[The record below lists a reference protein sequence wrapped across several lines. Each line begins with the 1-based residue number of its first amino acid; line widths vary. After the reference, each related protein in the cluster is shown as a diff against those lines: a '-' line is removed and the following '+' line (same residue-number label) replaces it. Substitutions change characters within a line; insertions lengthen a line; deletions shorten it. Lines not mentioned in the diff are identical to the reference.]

1 MKLSEALA
9 QSRPQIGATCATG
22 KMLSEVD
29 AKTRA
34 EILDALDDK
43 SLSNAH
49 LSRAFT
55 LIGYK
60 MADGA
65 VQRHRAGGC
74 RCAS

>member
-1 MKLSEALA
+1 MKLQEALA
-9 QSRPQIGATCATG
+9 QSRPQIGATCATAR
-22 KMLSEVD
+22 MLEAVD
-29 AKTRA
+29 ANTRA

-55 LIGYK
+55 LLGFK